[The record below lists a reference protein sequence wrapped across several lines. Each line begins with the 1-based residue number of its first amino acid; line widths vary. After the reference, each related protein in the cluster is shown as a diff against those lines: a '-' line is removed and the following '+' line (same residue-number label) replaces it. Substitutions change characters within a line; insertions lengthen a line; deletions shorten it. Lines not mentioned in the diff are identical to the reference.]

1 MACLSQLKDCNVHV
15 YERTGPQ
22 YKRISAFDH
31 PVDPE
36 KKPVIRVLYCGG
48 VHYGEIIVCSATAA
62 VFEVSSSFRLFVMSG
77 TDAIEIT

>member
-1 MACLSQLKDCNVHV
+1 MDTHPSAGGIEMACLSKLKDCNVHV

-36 KKPVIRVLYCGG
+36 RKPVIRVLYCGG
-48 VHYGEIIVCSATAA
+48 VHY
-62 VFEVSSSFRLFVMSG
+62 
-77 TDAIEIT
+77 DAIEIT